1 MSPRHIVSL
10 IVFIISVIAA
20 VVIAIILTKKK
31 RLDREG
37 AIIIGISF
45 FGALMIILGGFT
57 QIFVI
62 SLSSYNKSALDYLK
76 KEIREVEM
84 QIETEQDP
92 DTIWYLENIILDAK
106 VREANRYRGLLG
118 MEVKE

>member
-1 MSPRHIVSL
+1 M
-10 IVFIISVIAA
+10 
-20 VVIAIILTKKK
+20 
-31 RLDREG
+31 
-37 AIIIGISF
+37 GISF
-45 FGALMIILGGFT
+45 FGALMITLGGFT

>member
-20 VVIAIILTKKK
+20 VVIAITLTKKK
-31 RLDREG
+31 QLDREG
-37 AIIIGISF
+37 AIIMGISF